1 MKTATATKPKSEVKP
16 DWRIVKCSWKSY
28 CEAAWLAENKID
40 ECGIF
45 YLIDVNL
52 HVHICS
58 LTPNL
63 EAWSLIP
70 YVTFTE
76 ELPDDGGER
85 AFECEQVMMVGEE
98 PVSYFGTEA
107 KDWKFEPASKY
118 INIPEQEDGEEDEK
132 YRMRVADEVREYL
145 QGNPCWF

>member
-1 MKTATATKPKSEVKP
+1 MEANKVTP
-16 DWRIVKCSWKSY
+16 DYRIVKVSFKRY
-28 CEAAWLAENKID
+28 CDAKWIADNKID
-40 ECGIF
+40 ECGVF
-45 YLIDVNL
+45 YLVDANL

-63 EAWSLIP
+63 EAWAMIP

-85 AFECEQVMMVGEE
+85 ITECEGEMTRDLE
-98 PVSYFGTEA
+98 PVDYYGTDLLNNAKHKPLADFMTLPEPEDHEA
-107 KDWKFEPASKY
+107 SDH
-118 INIPEQEDGEEDEK
+118 
-132 YRMRVADEVREYL
+132 YRRRVADEVREHL